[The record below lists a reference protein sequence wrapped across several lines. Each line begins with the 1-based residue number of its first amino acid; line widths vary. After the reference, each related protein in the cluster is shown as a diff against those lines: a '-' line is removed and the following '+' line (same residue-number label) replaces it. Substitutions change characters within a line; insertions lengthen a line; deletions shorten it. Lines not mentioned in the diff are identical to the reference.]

1 MVWLSVGL
9 LDYLPK
15 KTKHKS
21 RVSKPTHMDVSVV
34 IPFLDEEESLPEL
47 YQQLTDVLASTKWS
61 YELIFV
67 DDGSQDKGWKFVR
80 SAAKNDASVRGVKF
94 TRNFGKSQALHVGF
108 DLAQGDVVFT
118 MDADLQDSPKELPAL
133 YEMLNKENLDVVS
146 GWKKIR
152 HDPLF
157 GKTIPS
163 KFFNWAARQ
172 FSGIPLHD
180 FNCGLKAY
188 KKEVVK
194 AIQVHGEMHRYIPLL
209 AKHAGYRA
217 IGEHVVQH
225 SARKYGKTKF
235 GADRFVKGF
244 LDLVTLLF
252 VQRFGK
258 RPMHFFGLIGSL
270 MLNTGFGFALYLGI
284 DKLYLETEG
293 RLITERP
300 EFYLALTTMILGSQ
314 FFLAGFL
321 AELFMRSRNKSPN
334 YRISE
339 TL

>member
-1 MVWLSVGL
+1 M
-9 LDYLPK
+9 
-15 KTKHKS
+15 
-21 RVSKPTHMDVSVV
+21 SKPTNMDVSVV
-34 IPFLDEEESLPEL
+34 IPFFDEEESLPEL

-67 DDGSQDKGWKFVR
+67 DDGSQDKGWEFVR
-80 SAAKNDASVRGVKF
+80 SIAKNDTGVRAVKF
-94 TRNFGKSQALHVGF
+94 IRNFGKSQALHVGF
-108 DLAQGDVVFT
+108 ELAKGDVVFT
-118 MDADLQDSPKELPAL
+118 MDADLQDSPKELL
-133 YEMLNKENLDVVS
+133 TLHEKLTKEKLDLVS
-146 GWKKIR
+146 GWKKVR

-163 KFFNWAARQ
+163 KFFNWTARQ
-172 FSGIPLHD
+172 FSGIRLHD

-217 IGEHVVQH
+217 IGEDIVQH

-235 GADRFVKGF
+235 GADRFIKGF

-270 MLNTGFGFALYLGI
+270 MLVAGFGFALYLGI
-284 DKLYLETEG
+284 DKLYLETDG

-321 AELFMRSRNKSPN
+321 AELFMRSRNKTPN
-334 YRISE
+334 YRILE